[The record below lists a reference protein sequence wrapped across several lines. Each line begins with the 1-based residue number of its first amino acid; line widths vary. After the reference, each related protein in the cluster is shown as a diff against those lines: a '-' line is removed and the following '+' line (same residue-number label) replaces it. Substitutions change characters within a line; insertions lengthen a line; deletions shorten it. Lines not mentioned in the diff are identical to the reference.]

1 MDKHGIFG
9 KTGVMSQYDNFK
21 VFLTCFSVVHFRLLK
36 IRATLDLSGDR
47 CLFHCHLQT
56 PSKFIL

>member
-1 MDKHGIFG
+1 
-9 KTGVMSQYDNFK
+9 
-21 VFLTCFSVVHFRLLK
+21 LLK

-56 PSKFIL
+56 PSKFILWGTFLLSDMLIN